1 MLSNSEPKSAE
12 LKSVEPNSQ
21 EFKSA
26 ELKSAKSKG
35 AEPRIAEAY
44 RECADITRRS
54 GSSFASAFWML
65 PKPKRNA
72 LHAIYAFCRLADD
85 IADDPAIAG
94 DRTALLA
101 RWREELDG
109 AFRGNAQHAVGVALS
124 DAIGSYQLPERV
136 FLDLLDGVEF
146 DLADGPIETFDD
158 LRLYCYRVASTV
170 GVLVVHILGFE
181 NPRSLEFAEKLGI
194 AVQLTNVLRDVG
206 EDASTGRIYLP
217 KDELERFGVSTES
230 ILAGQRTDELQLMLS
245 FYAKRAASFYDR
257 AEQLLPDEDRRS
269 LRPATAMGRIYRA
282 LLDELIER
290 QFPCFEQS
298 VRLSKPRRVAI
309 AAKVWMGIE

>member
-1 MLSNSEPKSAE
+1 MLQGMPSSLEPKS
-12 LKSVEPNSQ
+12 
-21 EFKSA
+21 
-26 ELKSAKSKG
+26 

-65 PKPKRNA
+65 PKPRRNA
-72 LHAIYAFCRLADD
+72 LHAVYAFCRLADD

-101 RWREELDG
+101 RWREELDD
-109 AFRGNAQHAVGVALS
+109 AFHGNAQHAVGVALS
-124 DAIGSYQLPERV
+124 DAIESYWLPERV

-146 DLADGPIETFDD
+146 DLADGPIDTFED

-170 GVLVVHILGFE
+170 GLLVVRILGFK
-181 NPRSLEFAEKLGI
+181 NARALEFAEELGI

-206 EDASTGRIYLP
+206 DDASKGRIYLP
-217 KDELERFGVSTES
+217 RDELERFGVSAES
-230 ILAGQRTDELQLMLS
+230 ILAGQMTDELQLMLN
-245 FYAKRAASFYDR
+245 FNAKRAASYYDR
-257 AEQLLPDEDRRS
+257 AEQLLPEQDRRS

-290 QFPCFEQS
+290 RFPCFGQS

-309 AAKVWMGIE
+309 AAKVWMGLP

>member
-1 MLSNSEPKSAE
+1 VSLAQGMPSNFQPNGT
-12 LKSVEPNSQ
+12 EPNG
-21 EFKSA
+21 A
-26 ELKSAKSKG
+26 GPNIAK
-35 AEPRIAEAY
+35 PTIAEAY
-44 RECADITRRS
+44 RECAEITRRS

-65 PKPKRNA
+65 PKPRRNA

-94 DRTALLA
+94 DRTALLV
-101 RWREELDG
+101 RWREELDD
-109 AFRGNAQHAVGVALS
+109 AFRGKAQHAVGVALS
-124 DAIGSYQLPERV
+124 DAIQSYRLPERV

-146 DLADGPIETFDD
+146 DLANGPIDTFDD

-170 GVLVVHILGFE
+170 GLLVVRILGFD
-181 NPRSLEFAEKLGI
+181 NPKSLEFAETLGI

-206 EDASTGRIYLP
+206 DDSSTGRIYLP
-217 KDELERFGVSTES
+217 KDELERFGVSSKS
-230 ILAGQRTDELQLMLS
+230 ILAGQKTDELRLLLS
-245 FYAKRAASFYDR
+245 FCAKRAASYYER
-257 AEQLLPDEDRRS
+257 AEQLLPDEDRRT

-290 QFPCFEQS
+290 QFPCFEES

-309 AAKVWMGIE
+309 AAKVWMGME

>member
-1 MLSNSEPKSAE
+1 MPSSSESNSAEPN
-12 LKSVEPNSQ
+12 SVEP
-21 EFKSA
+21 KT
-26 ELKSAKSKG
+26 

-109 AFRGNAQHAVGVALS
+109 AFRGHAQHAVGVALS
-124 DAIGSYQLPERV
+124 DAIASYQLPERV

-146 DLADGPIETFDD
+146 DLADRPIETFDD

-170 GVLVVHILGFE
+170 GMLVVRILGFK
-181 NPRSLEFAEKLGI
+181 NPRSLEFAEALGI

-206 EDASTGRIYLP
+206 DDASTGRIYLP
-217 KDELERFGVSTES
+217 KDELERFGVSAES

-257 AEQLLPDEDRRS
+257 AKQLLPDEDRRA

-298 VRLSKPRRVAI
+298 VRLSRPRRVAI

>member
-1 MLSNSEPKSAE
+1 MPSDSEPNSAEPKTAEPKSP
-12 LKSVEPNSQ
+12 KPTT
-21 EFKSA
+21 
-26 ELKSAKSKG
+26 

-109 AFRGNAQHAVGVALS
+109 AFRGHAQHAVGVALS
-124 DAIGSYQLPERV
+124 DAIASYQLPERV

-146 DLADGPIETFDD
+146 DLADRPIETFDD

-170 GVLVVHILGFE
+170 GMLVVRILGFK
-181 NPRSLEFAEKLGI
+181 NPRSLEFAETLGI

-206 EDASTGRIYLP
+206 DDASTGRIYLP
-217 KDELERFGVSTES
+217 KDELERFGVSAES

-257 AEQLLPDEDRRS
+257 AKQLLPDEDRRA

-298 VRLSKPRRVAI
+298 VRLSRPRRVAI

>member
-1 MLSNSEPKSAE
+1 MNRLPDNPSEA
-12 LKSVEPNSQ
+12 EPN
-21 EFKSA
+21 
-26 ELKSAKSKG
+26 
-35 AEPRIAEAY
+35 IAEAY
-44 RECADITRRS
+44 RECAEITRRS

-65 PKPKRNA
+65 PKAKRNA

-85 IADDPAIAG
+85 IADDPEVAG

-109 AFRGNAQHAVGVALS
+109 AYRGKAQHAVGVALS
-124 DAIGSYQLPERV
+124 DAVERFRLPEGV
-136 FLDLLDGVEF
+136 FLDLLAGVEF

-170 GVLVVHILGFE
+170 GLLVVRILGFK
-181 NPRSLEFAEKLGI
+181 NPRSLEFAETLGI

-206 EDASTGRIYLP
+206 DDASTGRIYLP
-217 KDELERFGVSTES
+217 RDELERFGVSTGS
-230 ILAGQRTDELQLMLS
+230 VLAGHGTDALQPMLRFS
-245 FYAKRAASFYDR
+245 AERAASYYER
-257 AEQLLPDEDRRS
+257 AEDLLPDEDRRS

-290 QFPCFEQS
+290 EFPCFEQPL
-298 VRLSKPRRVAI
+298 RLSKPRRIAI
-309 AAKVWMGIE
+309 AAKVWMGMA

>member
-1 MLSNSEPKSAE
+1 MSLLQGMPSDLEPKSAE
-12 LKSVEPNSQ
+12 LKI
-21 EFKSA
+21 
-26 ELKSAKSKG
+26 
-35 AEPRIAEAY
+35 AEPRIDEAY

-85 IADDPAIAG
+85 IADDPAIA
-94 DRTALLA
+94 DNRAALLT
-101 RWREELDG
+101 RWREELDD
-109 AFRGNAQHAVGVALS
+109 AFRGKAQHAVGIALS
-124 DAIGSYQLPERV
+124 DAIESYSLPERV

-146 DLADGPIETFDD
+146 DLADGPIETFED

-170 GVLVVHILGFE
+170 GLLVVRILGFQ
-181 NPRSLEFAEKLGI
+181 NSRALEFAETLGI

-206 EDASTGRIYLP
+206 DDASTGRIYLP
-217 KDELERFGVSTES
+217 RDELERFGVSAES
-230 ILAGQRTDELQLMLS
+230 ILAGQQTDGLQLMLS
-245 FYAKRAASFYDR
+245 FNAKRAAGYYDR
-257 AEQLLPDEDRRS
+257 AEQLLPDEDRRA

-298 VRLSKPRRVAI
+298 VRLSKPRRFAI
-309 AAKVWMGIE
+309 AAKVWMGMA

>member
-1 MLSNSEPKSAE
+1 MNRLPDNPSEP
-12 LKSVEPNSQ
+12 EPD
-21 EFKSA
+21 
-26 ELKSAKSKG
+26 
-35 AEPRIAEAY
+35 IAEAY
-44 RECADITRRS
+44 RECAEITRRS

-85 IADDPAIAG
+85 IADDPEVAG

-109 AFRGNAQHAVGVALS
+109 AYRGKAQHAVGVALS
-124 DAIGSYQLPERV
+124 DAVERFRLPEGV
-136 FLDLLDGVEF
+136 FLDLLAGVEF

-170 GVLVVHILGFE
+170 GLLVVRVLGFK
-181 NPRSLEFAEKLGI
+181 NPRSLEFAETLGI

-206 EDASTGRIYLP
+206 DDASTGRIYLP
-217 KDELERFGVSTES
+217 KDELERFGVSTGS
-230 ILAGQRTDELQLMLS
+230 VLAGHGTDALQPMLR
-245 FYAKRAASFYDR
+245 FNAERAASYYER
-257 AEQLLPDEDRRS
+257 AEDLLPDEDRRS

-290 QFPCFEQS
+290 EFPCFEQPL
-298 VRLSKPRRVAI
+298 RLSKPRRIAI
-309 AAKVWMGIE
+309 AAKVWMGMA

>member
-1 MLSNSEPKSAE
+1 MPSEPEST
-12 LKSVEPNSQ
+12 
-21 EFKSA
+21 
-26 ELKSAKSKG
+26 
-35 AEPRIAEAY
+35 IAGAY
-44 RECADITRRS
+44 RECAEITRRS

-85 IADDPAIAG
+85 IADDPKVAG
-94 DRTALLA
+94 DRPALLA
-101 RWREELDG
+101 RWRAELDD
-109 AFRGNAQHAVGVALS
+109 AFRGRAQHAVGIAIS
-124 DAIGSYQLPERV
+124 DAVERFQLPERV
-136 FLDLLDGVEF
+136 FLDLLAGVEF
-146 DLADGPIETFDD
+146 DLAEGPIETFDD

-170 GVLVVHILGFE
+170 GLLVVRILGFE
-181 NPRSLEFAEKLGI
+181 NPRSLEFAEELGI

-206 EDASTGRIYLP
+206 DDASAGRIYLP

-230 ILAGQRTDELQLMLS
+230 IFAGARTDELRRLLN
-245 FYAKRAASFYDR
+245 FCAERAASYYER

-290 QFPCFEQS
+290 EFPCFERP

-309 AAKVWMGIE
+309 AAKVWMGME

>member
-1 MLSNSEPKSAE
+1 MPSGSEPNIAGPS
-12 LKSVEPNSQ
+12 
-21 EFKSA
+21 
-26 ELKSAKSKG
+26 
-35 AEPRIAEAY
+35 IAEAY

-65 PKPKRNA
+65 PRPKRNA

-101 RWREELDG
+101 RWREELDD
-109 AFRGNAQHAVGVALS
+109 AFRGKAQHAVGVALS
-124 DAIGSYQLPERV
+124 DAIESYRLPERV

-170 GVLVVHILGFE
+170 GVLVVRILGFE
-181 NPRSLEFAEKLGI
+181 NPQSLEFAETLGI

-206 EDASTGRIYLP
+206 DDASTGRIYLP
-217 KDELERFGVSTES
+217 KDELERFGVSAES
-230 ILAGQRTDELQLMLS
+230 ILAGQKTDGLQLMLS

-257 AEQLLPDEDRRS
+257 AEQLLPDEDRRA

-282 LLDELIER
+282 LLNELIER
-290 QFPCFEQS
+290 RFPCFGPP
-298 VRLSKPRRVAI
+298 VRISRPRRVAI
-309 AAKVWMGIE
+309 AAKVWMGMP

>member
-1 MLSNSEPKSAE
+1 MNRLPDNPSEA
-12 LKSVEPNSQ
+12 EPN
-21 EFKSA
+21 
-26 ELKSAKSKG
+26 
-35 AEPRIAEAY
+35 IAEAY
-44 RECADITRRS
+44 RECAEITRRS

-85 IADDPAIAG
+85 IADDPEVAG

-109 AFRGNAQHAVGVALS
+109 AYRGKAQHAVGVALS
-124 DAIGSYQLPERV
+124 DAVERFRLPEGV
-136 FLDLLDGVEF
+136 FLDLLAGVEF

-170 GVLVVHILGFE
+170 GLLVVRILGFK
-181 NPRSLEFAEKLGI
+181 NPRSLEFAETLGI

-206 EDASTGRIYLP
+206 DDASTGRIYLP
-217 KDELERFGVSTES
+217 RDELERFGVSTGS
-230 ILAGQRTDELQLMLS
+230 VLAGHGTDALQPMLRFS
-245 FYAKRAASFYDR
+245 AERAASYYER
-257 AEQLLPDEDRRS
+257 AEDSLPDEDRRS

-290 QFPCFEQS
+290 EFPCFEQPL
-298 VRLSKPRRVAI
+298 RLSKPRRIAI
-309 AAKVWMGIE
+309 AAKVWMGMA

>member
-1 MLSNSEPKSAE
+1 VGMPSEP
-12 LKSVEPNSQ
+12 EP
-21 EFKSA
+21 KV
-26 ELKSAKSKG
+26 
-35 AEPRIAEAY
+35 AEAY

-85 IADDPAIAG
+85 IADDPKITG

-101 RWREELDG
+101 RWREELDD
-109 AFRGNAQHAVGVALS
+109 AFRGRAQHAVGVAIS
-124 DAIGSYQLPERV
+124 DAVKSFQLPEPV
-136 FLDLLDGVEF
+136 FLDLLAGVEF
-146 DLADGPIETFDD
+146 DLTEGPIETFDD

-170 GVLVVHILGFE
+170 GLLVVRILGFE
-181 NPRSLEFAEKLGI
+181 NPRSLEFAEELGI

-206 EDASTGRIYLP
+206 DDASTGRIYLP

-230 ILAGQRTDELQLMLS
+230 ILAGEKTDELRLLLS
-245 FYAKRAASFYDR
+245 FCAKRAASYYER

-282 LLDELIER
+282 LLKELIER
-290 QFPCFEQS
+290 EFPCFEQP

-309 AAKVWMGIE
+309 AAKVWMGMK